1 MSSRGAIKRG
11 QMCFDTERAP
21 SAGSTNPS
29 RATKFKKAVSGQQ
42 RRKRSLIKG
51 PKEFRNNSRGFG
63 KAEEKVIIPQ
73 GLLRIEVH

>member
-1 MSSRGAIKRG
+1 VRVLLAFALPPVTSRSCRSSAASCSFCKTQIDARR
-11 QMCFDTERAP
+11 RA
-21 SAGSTNPS
+21 
-29 RATKFKKAVSGQQ
+29 Q
-42 RRKRSLIKG
+42 RRKRPLIKG